1 MRNTKTCSIKGCEKS
16 HSAKGYCKGHYDRW
30 LRKGDPLWQNPKP
43 LGSLTVQ
50 GYREVY
56 IPLNSPW
63 AEMGRPR
70 QHGGLSV
77 LEHRLVMAKH
87 LGRVLFR
94 DENVHHKNGNRS
106 DNRIEN
112 LELWARIQPAGQR
125 VEDLIVFAHEILDR
139 YGGKIDKLR
148 YENSNTRIS

>member
-1 MRNTKTCSIKGCEKS
+1 
-16 HSAKGYCKGHYDRW
+16 
-30 LRKGDPLWQNPKP
+30 
-43 LGSLTVQ
+43 
-50 GYREVY
+50 
-56 IPLNSPW
+56 
-63 AEMGRPR
+63 
-70 QHGGLSV
+70 
-77 LEHRLVMAKH
+77 MAKH